1 LTQTSRLLRRSWKLF
16 HPISD
21 ASSGLLVVMLNCAM
35 HNVLRPSL
43 LGDFRTSNGELIWEK
58 RENPVAEAKAARES
72 PSPYSALSVDVW
84 FRLIRPRDTQSGSP
98 LSILS
103 LHVNSDSKEA
113 SFRLAKSHSITVS
126 AVRCILERSRL
137 DKHLSGKQNL
147 ADAATRPNTTC
158 QILLSFEYQRTH
170 HISWF
175 SK

>member
-1 LTQTSRLLRRSWKLF
+1 M
-16 HPISD
+16 
-21 ASSGLLVVMLNCAM
+21 VMLNCAM

-126 AVRCILERSRL
+126 AVRCILERSIGQTQHVRYYCPSNIKGPIIL
-137 DKHLSGKQNL
+137 AGSPNDGTSSASEIHSPLSWTL
-147 ADAATRPNTTC
+147 
-158 QILLSFEYQRTH
+158 
-170 HISWF
+170 
-175 SK
+175 